1 MNPLSEPARA
11 YLRAVRRQLDVPKKD
26 RKRLVKRLSEALSAY
41 LEENP
46 DASPQDLAAAL
57 GSPDQCAA
65 ELLSEF
71 DPAQVA
77 AVRRRKKA
85 LLYGVIAV
93 LAALSVLLFCF
104 AKYLFDNG
112 GIVTIEIGHYDSIE
126 DMPPPPEEGTATV
139 RYHYDD

>member
-46 DASPQDLAAAL
+46 DASPEDIAAAL
-57 GSPDQCAA
+57 GS
-65 ELLSEF
+65 
-71 DPAQVA
+71 